1 MTSTVKTMLERLT
14 VRSNNRRCSRIKS
27 VLKNFEKFSGRHQC
41 RCLFF
46 NKVARLKSST
56 LLKNRQR
63 HRYFHLILAKFLRTL
78 VTEHPRVGNCF
89 FTIYSTQF
97 TSMVS
102 FCTS

>member
-41 RCLFF
+41 RCLSF
-46 NKVARLKSST
+46 NKVARLRSST

-63 HRYFHLILAKFLRTL
+63 HRYFHLILAKF
-78 VTEHPRVGNCF
+78 
-89 FTIYSTQF
+89 
-97 TSMVS
+97 
-102 FCTS
+102 